1 MTPLSVFDKLIHLQP
16 TVGQKLLT
24 RLDCT
29 WLQGQSRAAIRAGT
43 KAGTKAGAKAEAEAE
58 AEAVAATERGGH
70 SLMAKWLQFFVA
82 LNCF

>member
-16 TVGQKLLT
+16 AVGQKLLT

-29 WLQGQSRAAIRAGT
+29 WLQGQSRAANR
-43 KAGTKAGAKAEAEAE
+43 AGTKAGAKAETEAE
-58 AEAVAATERGGH
+58 AAAATEEGGH

>member
-16 TVGQKLLT
+16 AVGQKLLT
-24 RLDCT
+24 RVDCT
-29 WLQGQSRAAIRAGT
+29 WMQGQSRARTRAGA
-43 KAGTKAGAKAEAEAE
+43 KAGTKAKAESEAG
-58 AEAVAATERGGH
+58 TEQGGGH

>member
-16 TVGQKLLT
+16 AVGQKLLT

-43 KAGTKAGAKAEAEAE
+43 KAGTKAGAKAETEAE
-58 AEAVAATERGGH
+58 AAAATEEGGH

>member
-16 TVGQKLLT
+16 AVGQKLLT

-43 KAGTKAGAKAEAEAE
+43 KAGAKAEAEAE
-58 AEAVAATERGGH
+58 AAAATERGGH

>member
-16 TVGQKLLT
+16 AVGQKLLT

-29 WLQGQSRAAIRAGT
+29 WLQGQSRPGTRAGA
-43 KAGTKAGAKAEAEAE
+43 KAGTKAEAEAE
-58 AEAVAATERGGH
+58 AEAEAGTEQGGGVH

>member
-16 TVGQKLLT
+16 AVGQKLLT

-43 KAGTKAGAKAEAEAE
+43 KAGAKAEAEAE
-58 AEAVAATERGGH
+58 AEAAAATERGGT
-70 SLMAKWLQFFVA
+70 V
-82 LNCF
+82 

>member
-16 TVGQKLLT
+16 AVGQKLLT

-43 KAGTKAGAKAEAEAE
+43 KAGAKAEAEAE
-58 AEAVAATERGGH
+58 AEAVAATEEGGH